1 MKQRLT
7 YIETLPGEAVK
18 HVLWLYNTILARRM
32 SQTDM
37 LEEFNR
43 RLLAMGEKP
52 ASLSG
57 LNRYAIKVRDGAV
70 RRPQVIA
77 TGDEA
82 VDITAVF
89 SAEFREK
96 LLKNQGEKAVSALE
110 TTLTALAS

>member
-7 YIETLPGEAVK
+7 YIETLPDEAVK
-18 HVLWLYNTILARRM
+18 HVLWLYNTIMARRM

-43 RLLAMGEKP
+43 RLLAIGQKP

-70 RRPQVIA
+70 RRPQVVA
-77 TGDEA
+77 EA
-82 VDITAVF
+82 DDPVDFTSVF

-96 LLKNQGEKAVSALE
+96 LLKNQGDKAVNALE
-110 TTLTALAS
+110 TTLKALAS